1 MQKEITNN
9 ILRYIGCFLY
19 EKDQIY
25 SSDHLG
31 LEILIHYIDQHF
43 PYFYGIHCPEQIRTL
58 LAQHGCNIGLFTD
71 YF

>member
-1 MQKEITNN
+1 MQKEITN

-25 SSDHLG
+25 SSGHLG
-31 LEILIHYIDQHF
+31 FEILIHNIDQHL
-43 PYFYGIHCPEQIRTL
+43 PYFYGIHCLKQIRTL
-58 LAQHGCNIGLFTD
+58 LAQHRCNVRLFTD